1 MCVRT
6 KYYIDLPFNWIL
18 LIRTYVRTLY
28 SKFTVV
34 LLILQVSVVDAGGV
48 GDVLETFPISSDPI
62 SCIASVPGF
71 DDQDPE
77 VLASE

>member
-1 MCVRT
+1 MYVQ
-6 KYYIDLPFNWIL
+6 YPFDTYSSILQPDL
-18 LIRTYVRTLY
+18 LIRTYVHY
-28 SKFTVV
+28 IPEFTIA
-34 LLILQVSVVDAGGV
+34 LQILQVSVVDAGGV

-77 VLASE
+77 VLASK

>member
-1 MCVRT
+1 M
-6 KYYIDLPFNWIL
+6 
-18 LIRTYVRTLY
+18 
-28 SKFTVV
+28 
-34 LLILQVSVVDAGGV
+34 VDAGGV

>member
-1 MCVRT
+1 MFSIPLIHIHPFFDRICLCVC
-6 KYYIDLPFNWIL
+6 
-18 LIRTYVRTLY
+18 TLY
-28 SKFTVV
+28 CIPEFTIA
-34 LLILQVSVVDAGGV
+34 LRILQVSVVDAGGV

-77 VLASE
+77 VLASK